1 LGNGSPW
8 RSNFGFAEEES
19 GKALV
24 RIKSIKNKGKTGGD
38 IYPLWRFS
46 EDEKLAS
53 DEGRMKGRE

>member
-1 LGNGSPW
+1 LGNGSSR
-8 RSNFGFAEEES
+8 RSNFDFAEEEP

-24 RIKSIKNKGKTGGD
+24 RAKSIKNKGKTGGA
-38 IYPLWRFS
+38 ICPLWRFS